1 MKTLF
6 YIIII
11 FFPIVLNAQNN
22 SEIKPSDSAG
32 LVSRAFADNVLSKFD
47 KIKAPKILYSLD
59 NRYFYVII
67 SNNPYREFYVVL
79 DGNSVSKIEPI
90 ITELKTRKQ
99 RKQNKQYCKLLSK
112 AEPLFDFGKYN
123 KEFITKMP
131 QATSISGRDSY
142 FVLKDIDGKRY
153 GEYNLSSITTPL
165 PINMYLWTYL
175 TKKLSDQMG
184 NDTK

>member
-6 YIIII
+6 YIIIV

-22 SEIKPSDSAG
+22 REIKPSDSAG

-47 KIKAPKILYSLD
+47 TIKAPKILYSLD
-59 NRYFYVII
+59 NHFFYVIVK
-67 SNNPYREFYVVL
+67 NDPYKEFYIVL
-79 DGNSVSKIEPI
+79 EENNVLKIETI
-90 ITELKTRKQ
+90 ITELKTKKQ

-112 AEPLFDFGKYN
+112 AEPLFDFNKYN
-123 KEFITKMP
+123 TDFITKMP
-131 QATSISGRDSY
+131 EATLISGRNSY
-142 FVLKDIDGKRY
+142 FVLKDVDGKRY
-153 GEYNLSSITTPL
+153 GEYNLSSLTTPL

-184 NDTK
+184 RDIK